1 MRYGFTTGSAAA
13 AAAKAAAFMLLSGKE
28 KTTVE
33 IMTPKGIL
41 YNAKINNICLKE
53 NEASCSVTKDGG
65 DDPDITDGME
75 IYAEVSFSDSD
86 ETEIKGGK
94 GIGTVTKPGLDQ
106 PVGEAAINHVPR
118 AMIRAAVSEVAEI
131 FDHKGGFTVTI
142 SAPAGEEL
150 AAKTFNPKLGIEGGI
165 SIIGTSGIVEP
176 MSSDALIETIR
187 LELKQ
192 KRALGDENVIVA
204 PGNYGQDYIK
214 EHLGYDI
221 DKSVKCSNFI
231 GITIDMAAELGF
243 KKFFMIGHIGKL
255 IKLSGGIMNTHS
267 KEGDCRMELMSAF
280 ALKAGADRETALK
293 LLEQVSTEAAV
304 GVLKEKN
311 VLKETMELVMES
323 IAFHMQKRAGC
334 QMKTECLVFDN
345 INGELGRTKGV
356 NEWFTLQA
364 REAGQKTL

>member
-65 DDPDITDGME
+65 DDPDITYGME

-142 SAPAGEEL
+142 SAPEGEEL

-214 EHLGYDI
+214 EHLGYDGH
-221 DKSVKCSNFI
+221 FI
-231 GITIDMAAELGF
+231 
-243 KKFFMIGHIGKL
+243 
-255 IKLSGGIMNTHS
+255 
-267 KEGDCRMELMSAF
+267 
-280 ALKAGADRETALK
+280 
-293 LLEQVSTEAAV
+293 
-304 GVLKEKN
+304 
-311 VLKETMELVMES
+311 
-323 IAFHMQKRAGC
+323 
-334 QMKTECLVFDN
+334 
-345 INGELGRTKGV
+345 
-356 NEWFTLQA
+356 
-364 REAGQKTL
+364 